1 MQKPFLTCHK
11 RHNPRGFEILN
22 FSIFL
27 LYIIS
32 TQTTYFNK
40 KLHKLRR
47 LLVESDFP
55 FVNVFTP
62 CILLAVPRKTAVSRR
77 YENDAQYSKQL
88 SIKVFSFICKA
99 SKTTESAFSML
110 LRVNYGVNADSFFYV
125 KEDLQAL
132 RY

>member
-27 LYIIS
+27 LYITS

-88 SIKVFSFICKA
+88 SIKESCFSDWGSVPSGIVFLIGGLSPLEFPKELNWDLGSFC
-99 SKTTESAFSML
+99 
-110 LRVNYGVNADSFFYV
+110 
-125 KEDLQAL
+125 
-132 RY
+132 